1 MIWSV
6 CLSARGEF
14 ISHYLSVSADTGSW
28 ARRLGLSTVG
38 VGTRVSSLHRSPPPR
53 GCVYELAVVSGLS
66 VTASLE
72 AAHGSQEAQG
82 TRSPAGCGWVTTRMC
97 PLLSAWLPG
106 DRRGSGFLWRGA
118 LPGFRVQAWSP
129 RGVAPVCALAAAP
142 PHRPG
147 PLSAS
152 WPPPS
157 SRGTGTFTSRNAHS
171 PLPPPQ
177 HLWDDTQAS
186 CAPLQ
191 DACSVQGWA
200 LSGGSG
206 LGGGS
211 SGDALSILKA
221 GGTGQLDWLTWGPYL
236 SIAMGTTG

>member
-6 CLSARGEF
+6 CPSARGEF

-28 ARRLGLSTVG
+28 ARWLGLSTVG
-38 VGTRVSSLHRSPPPR
+38 VGTRASSLCRSPPPR
-53 GCVYELAVVSGLS
+53 GCVYELAVGSGLS

-72 AAHGSQEAQG
+72 AAPGSQEAQG
-82 TRSPAGCGWVTTRMC
+82 TRSPTGCGWVTTRMC

-106 DRRGSGFLWRGA
+106 DRRGSGFLWRGPSLGSVSRPGHLGGWHLSVFWRL
-118 LPGFRVQAWSP
+118 LPHID
-129 RGVAPVCALAAAP
+129 L
-142 PHRPG
+142 G

-152 WPPPS
+152 WPPLS
-157 SRGTGTFTSRNAHS
+157 SRGTGTFTSRNTPS
-171 PLPPPQ
+171 PLPQ
-177 HLWDDTQAS
+177 HLWDDVQAS

-211 SGDALSILKA
+211 GDALSILKA
-221 GGTGQLDWLTWGPYL
+221 GGTGQLDWRTWGPYL